1 MYAQRTS
8 LKYSPTSVRRACALI
23 QVSRSALEEIAGR
36 NRGYG
41 QKLKALTVID
51 EWTRDCLAIE
61 VASSLKATRVIAV
74 LERLFETHGAPAVL
88 RSDNGPEFIA
98 NAVKAWLAASGIGTD
113 YIEPGSPWENA
124 YSESFNSRFRDEL
137 LDRELFSSLLEA
149 RVLIEEHRTH
159 YNHGR
164 VHSSLGYLTPFE
176 FAAQENK
183 KQKSKASAK
192 GKAKATSKAVERA
205 A

>member
-98 NAVKAWLAASGIGTD
+98 SALRILVLLNHSDTAT
-113 YIEPGSPWENA
+113 IEPGKPWQWSGSKRTDTGSGDRPDEPNWDRGSLPIA
-124 YSESFNSRFRDEL
+124 VQARKGDRPTKSISKSRALRD
-137 LDRELFSSLLEA
+137 
-149 RVLIEEHRTH
+149 
-159 YNHGR
+159 
-164 VHSSLGYLTPFE
+164 
-176 FAAQENK
+176 Q
-183 KQKSKASAK
+183 
-192 GKAKATSKAVERA
+192 
-205 A
+205 